1 MNYIQKFSLF
11 YTIATVL
18 HASFSVYDSS

>member
-1 MNYIQKFSLF
+1 MNYKNSLF

-18 HASFSVYDSS
+18 HASFSVYDSP